1 MNRLYG
7 DFHRLGTGGWGQL
20 KMYISPIAFGLLIGA
35 GTYLLTQSW
44 TDVIGM
50 LVIGCAILVLNTKW

>member
-1 MNRLYG
+1 MIIN
-7 DFHRLGTGGWGQL
+7 
-20 KMYISPIAFGLLIGA
+20 MYISPIAFGLLIGA